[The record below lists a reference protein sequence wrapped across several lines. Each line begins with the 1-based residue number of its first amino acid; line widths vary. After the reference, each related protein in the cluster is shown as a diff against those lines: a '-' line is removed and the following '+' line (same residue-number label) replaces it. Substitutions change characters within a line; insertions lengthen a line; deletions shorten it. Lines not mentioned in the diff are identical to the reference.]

1 MNDDELIR
9 MKRQRSK
16 DEKSKSERV
25 LRRKSDVMILK
36 NEKFQ
41 KLCSEFYI
49 DITME
54 KRRIM
59 FRLQA
64 DLKTKSEH
72 EWGWEMSKLRKSE
85 FEFGES
91 ENLKIRKFITAN
103 LIGLENRKRKRGDF
117 RNRRRI
123 AVGNGDW
130 SIDWRQS
137 VMMETKRRQNQRETT
152 NAD

>member
-9 MKRQRSK
+9 TKRQRSEE
-16 DEKSKSERV
+16 EKSKSERV

-36 NEKFQ
+36 NDKNQ
-41 KLCSEFYI
+41 KLSSQFNI
-49 DITME
+49 DLVMEMKRIT
-54 KRRIM
+54 

-72 EWGWEMSKLRKSE
+72 EWGGEMSKLRKSE

-103 LIGLENRKRKRGDF
+103 LIGHENRKRKRWDF
-117 RNRRRI
+117 RNRRWI
-123 AVGNGDW
+123 AVGNEDW

-137 VMMETKRRQNQRETT
+137 VMMKMKRRQNQRETT
-152 NAD
+152 NVD